1 MKAMKTARA
10 GDLRVAP
17 VLRELAD
24 AIGKVAGQASEV
36 STAVPGLTLY
46 RNTVKTA
53 PNPCTYAPSL
63 LLIPQGKKRVDL
75 GKQSYVFGGST
86 FLLTSIELPI
96 VSRVCAA
103 SAEKPYLAFFLK
115 LDMEM
120 VRDVLHSE
128 EVVIPSPPM
137 GTRGMVLGEATV
149 ELLAPCLRMVQLL
162 GTPRDVPFFGKLLKR
177 EIIYRLL
184 QGPQGDR
191 LRSVATLADQ
201 SYRTAKAVT
210 WLRDNFKRALN
221 VGELASMI
229 GMSRSTLNHHFRGLT
244 AMSPLQFQKQ
254 LRLHAAR
261 QKMLTEEV
269 DAASAAFE
277 VGYESPSQ
285 FNREY
290 KRIFG
295 QPPMR
300 DIQALR
306 ASLPTQMNFQRRSS
320 RTLRGSITPAIR
332 GGGVELPSSY
342 AHELSR
348 SRGAVVC
355 VSRAMGVF
363 T

>member
-1 MKAMKTARA
+1 MKSRKSAQSDNPQITQ
-10 GDLRVAP
+10 
-17 VLRELAD
+17 VLHKLAD
-24 AIGKVAGQASEV
+24 SISKVIGHAKEL

-46 RNTVKTA
+46 QSTVPTA

-75 GKQSYVFGGST
+75 GKESYVFGEST

-96 VSRVCAA
+96 ISRVCTA
-103 SAEKPYLAFFLK
+103 SVEKPYLSFFLK
-115 LDMEM
+115 LDMGM

-128 EVVIPSPPM
+128 EVHIPEPPV

-149 ELLAPCLRMVQLL
+149 ELLAPCSRMVQLL
-162 GTPRDVPFFGKLLKR
+162 RTPQDIPFFGKLLQR

-191 LRSVATLADQ
+191 LRSIATLADQ

-210 WLRDNFKRALN
+210 WLRDNFKKALN
-221 VGELASMI
+221 VDELASMT

-261 QKMLTEEV
+261 GHMLLDGL
-269 DAASAAFE
+269 DAASAGFE
-277 VGYESPSQ
+277 VGYESVSQ

-290 KRIFG
+290 SRFFG

-300 DIQALR
+300 DI
-306 ASLPTQMNFQRRSS
+306 
-320 RTLRGSITPAIR
+320 RTLHSPGAPAL
-332 GGGVELPSSY
+332 ES
-342 AHELSR
+342 
-348 SRGAVVC
+348 
-355 VSRAMGVF
+355 VSNR
-363 T
+363 

>member
-1 MKAMKTARA
+1 MKAKKPRQNDDPKIAQ
-10 GDLRVAP
+10 
-17 VLRELAD
+17 VLQELAN
-24 AIGKVAGQASEV
+24 AISKVMCHASEV

-46 RNTVKTA
+46 QSTVPTA
-53 PNPCTYAPSL
+53 PNPCTYVPSL
-63 LLIPQGKKRVDL
+63 LVIPQGKKRVDL
-75 GKQSYVFGGST
+75 GNQSYVFGAST

-96 VSRVCAA
+96 ISRVCAA

-115 LDMEM
+115 LDMGM

-128 EVVIPSPPM
+128 EVHIPPPPV

-149 ELLAPCLRMVQLL
+149 ELLAPGLRMVQLL
-162 GTPRDVPFFGKLLKR
+162 HTTQDIPFFGKLLQR

-201 SYRTAKAVT
+201 SYRTAKAVA
-210 WLRDNFKRALN
+210 WLRDNFKKTLN
-221 VGELASMI
+221 VDELALMT

-254 LRLHAAR
+254 LRLHTAR
-261 QKMLTEEV
+261 QKMLTEEL

-290 KRIFG
+290 KRFFG

-300 DIQALR
+300 DIQAMR
-306 ASLPTQMNFQRRSS
+306 ASL
-320 RTLRGSITPAIR
+320 
-332 GGGVELPSSY
+332 
-342 AHELSR
+342 
-348 SRGAVVC
+348 
-355 VSRAMGVF
+355 
-363 T
+363 

>member
-1 MKAMKTARA
+1 MPYLVEGEENSMAYRKP
-10 GDLRVAP
+10 DP
-17 VLRELAD
+17 VDDPALTQPLKELARSISKALD
-24 AIGKVAGQASEV
+24 GAAEL
-36 STAVPGLTLY
+36 STYVPGLTLY
-46 RNTVKTA
+46 RSTAPTA
-53 PNPCTYAPSL
+53 PNPCTYEPSL

-103 SAEKPYLAFFLK
+103 SVQRPYLAFFLA
-115 LDMEM
+115 LDMGI

-128 EVVIPSPPM
+128 EVRIPAPPA

-149 ELLAPCLRMVQLL
+149 EMLAPCSRMVQLL
-162 GTPRDVPFFGKLLKR
+162 DTPQDVPFFGKMLQR

-184 QGPQGDR
+184 QGSQGDR
-191 LRSVATLADQ
+191 LRSVATLGDQ
-201 SYRTAKAVT
+201 SYRTAKAIA
-210 WLRDNFKRALN
+210 WLRQNFEKTLK
-221 VGELASMI
+221 VDELASMT
-229 GMSRSTLNHHFRGLT
+229 GMSRSTLHHHFRGLT

-261 QKMLTEEV
+261 QKMLTEEL

-290 KRIFG
+290 KRFFG
-295 QPPMR
+295 KPPMR

-306 ASLPTQMNFQRRSS
+306 
-320 RTLRGSITPAIR
+320 GS
-332 GGGVELPSSY
+332 V
-342 AHELSR
+342 
-348 SRGAVVC
+348 
-355 VSRAMGVF
+355 
-363 T
+363 

>member
-1 MKAMKTARA
+1 MKAKKPKQSDDHQIAQ
-10 GDLRVAP
+10 
-17 VLRELAD
+17 VLQELAN
-24 AIGKVAGQASEV
+24 AISKVMCHASEV
-36 STAVPGLTLY
+36 STAVLGLTLY
-46 RNTVKTA
+46 QNTVPTA
-53 PNPCTYAPSL
+53 PNPCTYVPSL
-63 LLIPQGKKRVDL
+63 LIIPQGKKRVDL
-75 GKQSYVFGGST
+75 GKQSYVFGEST

-96 VSRVCAA
+96 ISRVCAA

-115 LDMEM
+115 LDMGM

-128 EVVIPSPPM
+128 EVHIPPPPV

-149 ELLAPCLRMVQLL
+149 ELLAPGLRMVQLL
-162 GTPRDVPFFGKLLKR
+162 HTPQDIPFFGKLLQR

-201 SYRTAKAVT
+201 SYRTAKAVA
-210 WLRDNFKRALN
+210 WLRDNFKKTLN
-221 VGELASMI
+221 VDELALMT

-254 LRLHAAR
+254 LRLHTAR
-261 QKMLTEEV
+261 QKMLTEEL

-290 KRIFG
+290 KRFFG

-300 DIQALR
+300 DIQAMR
-306 ASLPTQMNFQRRSS
+306 ASL
-320 RTLRGSITPAIR
+320 
-332 GGGVELPSSY
+332 
-342 AHELSR
+342 
-348 SRGAVVC
+348 
-355 VSRAMGVF
+355 
-363 T
+363 

>member
-1 MKAMKTARA
+1 MNAKKS
-10 GDLRVAP
+10 GQSDDLQIAQA
-17 VLRELAD
+17 LHELAD
-24 AIGKVAGQASEV
+24 AISKVVGNASEV
-36 STAVPGLTLY
+36 PTAVPGLTLY
-46 RNTVKTA
+46 RNIVPTA
-53 PNPCTYAPSL
+53 PNPCTYVPSL
-63 LLIPQGKKRVDL
+63 LLIPQGRKRVDL
-75 GKQSYVFGGST
+75 GKQSYVFGEST
-86 FLLTSIELPI
+86 FLLTSIDLPI
-96 VSRVCAA
+96 ISRVCAA
-103 SAEKPYLAFFLK
+103 SVEKPYLAFFLK
-115 LDMEM
+115 LDMGL

-128 EVVIPSPPM
+128 EVQVPAPPI
-137 GTRGMVLGEATV
+137 GTRGMVLGESTI
-149 ELLAPCLRMVQLL
+149 ELLAPCSRMVQLL
-162 GTPRDVPFFGKLLKR
+162 RTPQDVPFFGKLLQR

-210 WLRDNFKRALN
+210 WLRDNFKKALN
-221 VGELASMI
+221 VDELASMT

-261 QKMLTEEV
+261 QKMLTDEL

-290 KRIFG
+290 KRFFG

-306 ASLPTQMNFQRRSS
+306 A
-320 RTLRGSITPAIR
+320 TL
-332 GGGVELPSSY
+332 
-342 AHELSR
+342 
-348 SRGAVVC
+348 
-355 VSRAMGVF
+355 
-363 T
+363 